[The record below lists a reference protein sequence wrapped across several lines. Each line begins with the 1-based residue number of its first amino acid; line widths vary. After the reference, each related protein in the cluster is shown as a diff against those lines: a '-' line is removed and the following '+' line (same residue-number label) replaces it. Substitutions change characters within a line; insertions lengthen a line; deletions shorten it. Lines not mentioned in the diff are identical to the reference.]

1 MKRRKQLRNKVIPS
15 EQKGTSLAFWVVAFL
30 DLLGYRTVLKQFD
43 VVPLPSNPDAQRAL
57 EKAFARS
64 VHLRTRLLGGIGEFM
79 TSADSVTPPDLAKL
93 PKGVRKLADSWRQIN
108 LVGSPG
114 PDHIVLAC
122 SLAREKDHFPMR
134 GVYTLVTAAASAT
147 LLQLSIGSDD
157 PEGSLPLRGGMDIAP
172 GGVYGTDHVL
182 YSPAVA
188 RAYDLESMQSVVP
201 RTIAGERFRAFLL
214 STATEPPED
223 LDGQYSQALARR
235 LSRMFFEDRDGW
247 TTLDFLGD
255 AFREQT
261 DQDLGKTLAG
271 KAWRFVRDTERALRS
286 GRDKRLLA
294 KYAWL
299 VDYMIPRLLNWGVQP

>member
-1 MKRRKQLRNKVIPS
+1 
-15 EQKGTSLAFWVVAFL
+15 
-30 DLLGYRTVLKQFD
+30 
-43 VVPLPSNPDAQRAL
+43 
-57 EKAFARS
+57 
-64 VHLRTRLLGGIGEFM
+64 
-79 TSADSVTPPDLAKL
+79 
-93 PKGVRKLADSWRQIN
+93 
-108 LVGSPG
+108 
-114 PDHIVLAC
+114 
-122 SLAREKDHFPMR
+122 MR

-147 LLQLSIGSDD
+147 LLQLSFGSDD
-157 PEGSLPLRGGMDIAP
+157 PEGRLPLRGGMDIAP
-172 GGVYGTDHVL
+172 GGVDGTDHVL